1 MTDALVVAAARV
13 VTPDGVLTSGAVTVV
28 DGRIES
34 VVAAADGLAVLE
46 GCTLVPGFVD
56 IHVHGGDGHTM
67 TTGDPD
73 AVANAAEFHRTHG
86 TTTTVAS
93 FVTAPL
99 DQLADAAGRLAA
111 WLDGGH
117 ADGRGGRPHVAG
129 IHYEGPFLAASRC
142 GAQNPAFLTDP
153 TPEAGA
159 RLIAAAGRWLRMMT
173 IAPERPG
180 AIDLVA
186 AVVAAGG
193 VAAIGHTDATWEQAR
208 EAIDAGAT
216 VATHLGNA
224 MPPFL
229 HRAPGPIG
237 ACLDA
242 PGVVCELIA
251 DGHHLH
257 DAFLGVAARAK
268 GGDGLALITDAIA
281 AAGRPDGRYNLGGLD
296 VEVSDGAARLVTDDG
311 HPGSLAGSTL
321 TMDVA
326 FRRMVALGV
335 PLVTA
340 SAAASTTP
348 ARVLGLSGVT
358 GAIRPGLRADLVVL
372 DPEWNVRAVIAAG
385 HLVAGTLD

>member
-1 MTDALVVAAARV
+1 MTESLVLAAGRV
-13 VTPDGVLTSGAVTVV
+13 VTPDGVLTDGAVDIA
-28 DGRIES
+28 DGRIR
-34 VVAAADGLAVLE
+34 AVGPASSGARRFD
-46 GCTLVPGFVD
+46 GCTIVAGFVD
-56 IHVHGGDGHTM
+56 IHVHGGEGSTM

-73 AVANAAEFHRTHG
+73 AVVRAAEFHRTHG

-93 FVTAPL
+93 FVTAPIGEL
-99 DQLADAAGRLAA
+99 SDSAARLAA
-111 WLDGGH
+111 WLDTGG
-117 ADGRGGRPHVAG
+117 ADGAGGRPHVAG
-129 IHYEGPFLAASRC
+129 IHYEGPFLATSRC
-142 GAQNPAFLTDP
+142 GAQNPAYLIDP
-153 TPEAGA
+153 TPESGA
-159 RLIAAAGRWLRMMT
+159 RLIDAAGRWLRMMT

-180 AIDLVA
+180 AIELVA
-186 AVVAAGG
+186 AVVAAGA

-208 EAIDAGAT
+208 QAIGAGAT

-242 PGVVCELIA
+242 PEVTCELIA

-268 GGDGLALITDAIA
+268 GGEGIALITDAIA
-281 AAGRPDGRYNLGGLD
+281 AAGRPDGRYVLGGLD

-321 TMDVA
+321 TMDAA
-326 FRRMVALGV
+326 FRRLVALGV

-348 ARVLGLSGVT
+348 ARVLGLGGET

-372 DPEWNVRAVIAAG
+372 DPDWQVRAVVAAG